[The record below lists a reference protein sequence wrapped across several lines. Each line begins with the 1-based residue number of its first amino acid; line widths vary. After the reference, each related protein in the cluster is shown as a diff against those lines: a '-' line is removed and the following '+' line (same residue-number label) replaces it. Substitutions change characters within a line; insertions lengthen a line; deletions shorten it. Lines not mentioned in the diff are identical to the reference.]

1 MSLGVRFISI
11 PLFYDKQISLVSNV
25 PYVLIGSNFWLL
37 IVRRLDSN
45 DCYAVLKVETYDEI

>member
-25 PYVLIGSNFWLL
+25 PYVLIGSNA
-37 IVRRLDSN
+37 
-45 DCYAVLKVETYDEI
+45 CVLSWFTVKENSFSF